1 MVGSSKFLV
10 EKRIR
15 KQILRLFC
23 SAEHPVKYIQAVIGM
38 SQGLDADEAARAN
51 ADDSKSS
58 Q

>member
-1 MVGSSKFLV
+1 MTESPKLLV

-38 SQGLDADEAARAN
+38 SHGLDADEATRAN